1 MMDRMPSGLRVDVRG
16 SVAEVVLNRPGQ
28 LNAMEPGFFAELR
41 EAFGKLSADRSV
53 RAVLVWAEGRAFSS
67 GLDRKGTRDLLPG
80 LKPGEN
86 PVGRN
91 LALHGLIQEFQASI
105 SAVRHCPK
113 PVIAAVQGMCLGG
126 GLDLATACD
135 IRLCSADASFAV
147 HETKVAM
154 VADLG
159 TLQRLGRIIGRGIA
173 REMALTGRPMAA
185 ERALTCG
192 LVSQILPDRQTL
204 LDSAR
209 AMAEEIA
216 QNSPLAVQ
224 GVKQVLDYAEEH
236 GEADGLRQVALWNS
250 AFFFSD
256 DLEEAFQ
263 AFLDRRNPEYR
274 GR

>member
-1 MMDRMPSGLRVDVRG
+1 
-16 SVAEVVLNRPGQ
+16 
-28 LNAMEPGFFAELR
+28 
-41 EAFGKLSADRSV
+41 
-53 RAVLVWAEGRAFSS
+53 
-67 GLDRKGTRDLLPG
+67 
-80 LKPGEN
+80 
-86 PVGRN
+86 
-91 LALHGLIQEFQASI
+91 
-105 SAVRHCPK
+105 
-113 PVIAAVQGMCLGG
+113 MCLGG

-159 TLQRLGRIIGRGIA
+159 TLQRLGRIVGRGIA

-185 ERALTCG
+185 ERALACG

-204 LDSAR
+204 LENTR

-224 GVKQVLDYAEEH
+224 GVKHVLDYAEEH